1 MTAMSENPT
10 STKVDGP
17 VLEGR
22 DVSVT
27 FGGIKAL
34 TNVNVAFQAGAICG
48 VIGPNGAGKTTF
60 FDTLTGVTQPTSGS
74 IWLDGV
80 EVTRRSAVWR
90 AQRGVRRTFQR
101 QQTFGWLPVE
111 DNVLVALEWHG
122 GGGGLGADLLALP
135 SRRRREKERRE
146 RVMEALDICGIAEL
160 AKVPAANLPV
170 GRARLVEVARAI
182 VDHPRVLLLD
192 EPTSGMEQSEVENLA
207 EVIHRLRKEEGCA
220 VILVEH
226 DVHFVMRHCERV
238 VVLEIGE
245 VIADGLPGEVR
256 DDPKVRAAYLG

>member
-1 MTAMSENPT
+1 MTEETAASNGT
-10 STKVDGP
+10 GLP
-17 VLEGR
+17 VLEGKN
-22 DVSVT
+22 VTVT

-34 TNVNVAFQAGAICG
+34 TNVNVSFDAGAITG

-60 FDTLTGVTQPTSGS
+60 FDTLTGVTHPTSGS
-74 IWLDGV
+74 IFLDGV
-80 EVTRRSAVWR
+80 DVTKRSAVWR
-90 AQRGVRRTFQR
+90 AQHGVRRTFQR

-146 RVMEALDICGIAEL
+146 RVMTALELCGIASL

-238 VVLEIGE
+238 VVLELGE
-245 VIADGLPGEVR
+245 VIADGLPEAVR
-256 DDPKVRAAYLG
+256 NDEKVRAAYLG